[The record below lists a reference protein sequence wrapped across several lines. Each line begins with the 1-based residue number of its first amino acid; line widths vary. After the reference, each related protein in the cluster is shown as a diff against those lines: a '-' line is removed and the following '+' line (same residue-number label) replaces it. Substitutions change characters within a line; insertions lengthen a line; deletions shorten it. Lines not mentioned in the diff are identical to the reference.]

1 MFIND
6 CILSNDEVPDV
17 SPDSDYDDKEE
28 EVDDN
33 IYNKMFMND
42 CNYEVPYVSWDSDK
56 EEEDVDDKEEEVND
70 NILLYFLK
78 KQLFLYFLCEEED
91 L

>member
-42 CNYEVPYVSWDSDK
+42 CNYEVPYVSWDSD

-70 NILLYFLK
+70 NILLYFFK
-78 KQLFLYFLCEEED
+78 KHLYLYFFCEEY

>member
-1 MFIND
+1 MFTYLYNKMFIND
-6 CILSNDEVPDV
+6 CILGNDEVSDV
-17 SPDSDYDDKEE
+17 SLDSDSDNKEE
-28 EVDDN
+28 E
-33 IYNKMFMND
+33 
-42 CNYEVPYVSWDSDK
+42 
-56 EEEDVDDKEEEVND
+56 EEEVND

>member
-6 CILSNDEVPDV
+6 CLLGNDEDSDV
-17 SPDSDYDDKEE
+17 SLDSDSDSDNKEE
-28 EVDDN
+28 EVNDN
-33 IYNKMFMND
+33 IYNKMFIND
-42 CNYEVPYVSWDSDK
+42 CNYEVPDVSSDSDS
-56 EEEDVDDKEEEVND
+56 DNKEEEVND

-78 KQLFLYFLCEEED
+78 KQLYLYFFREKD